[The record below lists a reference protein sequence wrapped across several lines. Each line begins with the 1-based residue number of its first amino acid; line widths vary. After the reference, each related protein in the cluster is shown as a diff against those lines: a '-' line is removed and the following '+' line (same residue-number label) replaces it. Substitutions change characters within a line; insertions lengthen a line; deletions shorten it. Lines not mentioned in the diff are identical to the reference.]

1 MGGDAKQSTTLFQ
14 EKINGR
20 QLDCMEKNI
29 FF

>member
-1 MGGDAKQSTTLFQ
+1 MGRDAKPSATLFQ
-14 EKINGR
+14 EKFNDR